1 MIISLAQ
8 IQEVFIM
15 FGWTFKTQP
24 SFTITI
30 FFRKWFLYLQKGTF
44 PTSYLS
50 NDGSDASFLYGD
62 VDVVQL
68 LAFTPSECSLS
79 NLDRVRIIFDLILD
93 AIRINF
99 LQIK

>member
-15 FGWTFKTQP
+15 FGWTFKIP
-24 SFTITI
+24 P

-68 LAFTPSECSLS
+68 FAFTPSECSLS